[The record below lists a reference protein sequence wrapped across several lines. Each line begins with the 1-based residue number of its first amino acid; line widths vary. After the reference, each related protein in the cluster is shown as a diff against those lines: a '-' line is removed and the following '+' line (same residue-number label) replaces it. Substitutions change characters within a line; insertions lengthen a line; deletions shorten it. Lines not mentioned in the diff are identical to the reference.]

1 MINKNIK
8 NKNLQ
13 QVEFYEKKLHPYRD
27 SKNEKHELLIIN
39 KLKQLSHSCL
49 QSETRID
56 NAFPFR
62 LGKNGTQ
69 FSFENVN
76 RENITTNNGIKKSS
90 DFKWYS
96 YFLYHNPLNLLFSI
110 DQFLFEFAKKQ
121 PQRRKSGEFKQ
132 QLRERKKLALFYG
145 YLSKKQLENLLSQSK
160 SYQGYFSKNFFSLLE
175 RRLDVLLYRSGLAKN
190 IITARQLISHKKIMV
205 NNQILNI
212 ASYQVNPGDIITIKT
227 NKKNQILSPLFE
239 TLRCIGQHS
248 INNSGLILKKR
259 PIHFTISPNFLNK
272 LQNIKNSKNY
282 KQKKTLKNSI
292 SLLLTKVEKRAHFKF
307 KKSPFLYSCFLF
319 SNTHNNIQGKK
330 DTTPSLESQIF
341 NKQKNF
347 TLFKLKPLLSKQAK
361 SFLLMC
367 IQKNFL
373 SLDRKPL
380 LDNKYTRFINILEKT
395 MSNKPRFFSSHRMN
409 KEIGVKNQQLEREK
423 NTNYSKR
430 TPSNKKE
437 FTALKSFTRKL
448 SSSIYIKKTSSLK
461 SSNIFIK
468 KRTSAIYRNMIYK
481 TLLHMYSYFFYSA
494 SFSFVNKQNRVKK
507 GFSLFHNNGNTQTKK
522 QHTLQKQITNT
533 LCTLKLKK
541 HVMKKRSRRHI
552 LKALRS
558 SVVKPMHIEVSYS
571 MSTAILLY
579 SPQRLS
585 FPFYIDVDLIL
596 RSFR

>member
-1 MINKNIK
+1 MINKTIQ

-13 QVEFYEKKLHPYRD
+13 QVEFYEKKLTQ
-27 SKNEKHELLIIN
+27 HELLIIN
-39 KLKQLSHSCL
+39 KLKQLSNSCL
-49 QSETRID
+49 HSENRI
-56 NAFPFR
+56 NSAFPFL

-69 FSFENVN
+69 FSFYNVN

-96 YFLYHNPLNLLFSI
+96 YFLYNNPLNLIFSI

-121 PQRRKSGEFKQ
+121 PQRRKSGEFQQ
-132 QLRERKKLALFYG
+132 QLKERKKLALFYG

-190 IITARQLISHKKIMV
+190 IITARQLISHKRIMV
-205 NNQILNI
+205 NHQILNI

-227 NKKNQILSPLFE
+227 NKKNQIISPLFE
-239 TLRCIGQHS
+239 TLGANFR
-248 INNSGLILKKR
+248 KR
-259 PIHFTISPNFLNK
+259 PTHFTISPNFLNK
-272 LQNIKNSKNY
+272 LQNIRNSKNY
-282 KQKKTLKNSI
+282 KKKKTLKNSI
-292 SLLLTKVEKRAHFKF
+292 RLLLTKVEKRAHLKI

-319 SNTHNNIQGKK
+319 SNNHNNIQRKK
-330 DTTPSLESQIF
+330 ETTECKESKIF
-341 NKQKNF
+341 GFFLQSKKKIQKNF
-347 TLFKLKPLLSKQAK
+347 TLLKLKPLLSKQAK

-367 IQKNFL
+367 IQKNYL

-380 LDNKYTRFINILEKT
+380 LENKYTRFINILEKT
-395 MSNKPRFFSSHRMN
+395 VYNIPRFSSSNRMN
-409 KEIGVKNQQLEREK
+409 KEIGVKNQQLDREK
-423 NTNYSKR
+423 KNNYSKR
-430 TPSNKKE
+430 TPFSFLQSKKEHSKKE

-448 SSSIYIKKTSSLK
+448 SSSIYIKKNSSLK
-461 SSNIFIK
+461 SSSIFNK
-468 KRTSAIYRNMIYK
+468 KRTIAIYRNMVYK

-494 SFSFVNKQNRVKK
+494 CFSFLNKQSRVRK
-507 GFSLFHNNGNTQTKK
+507 GFSLLQSNKNTQTKK
-522 QHTLQKQITNT
+522 QHTLQKQVRNT

-552 LKALRS
+552 LKALRI